1 MRVFCQWGQKR
12 NHAKNI
18 EVSTLDTLDSILQHF
33 FAEINKKVAKIISLL
48 LRQQCKVQLTVIYEN
63 QIMSIL
69 Y

>member
-1 MRVFCQWGQKR
+1 MRVFCQWAQKR